1 MTLAHSEL
9 KTMKIKNTILL
20 VTVILLTGNI
30 VAQQQPYTITRAP
43 FSTDMYDEF
52 APTYYMNGLVF
63 CSDRG
68 QAVNSQGQ
76 RVVKMYYAD
85 ITVAKS
91 PSKLFSKDL
100 KTKLNDGP
108 ASFSRNSDTI
118 YFSRNLV
125 VDGNFKL
132 LSTYRN
138 KLGLFYSI
146 PEAKGWSKPRELRFN
161 TEWFNITMP
170 CLSHDGKRLYFASDK
185 PDGYGGMDIYYT
197 NWKNGYWE
205 DPVNLGPLIN
215 TPGNETYPF
224 INETG
229 ELFFSSDGLKGL
241 GGKDIFVTK
250 QRASEWFPPVRLEAP
265 LNSEYDDFGIVTNA
279 IMNEGYFSSK
289 RGKTIDIYGFRS
301 ELMQVWFSEPQ
312 KENRYCFTVSDSIN
326 IQVDT
331 LKLQYVWDFG
341 DNTKGYGTKA
351 QHCFTGPGS
360 YTINLDI
367 NNRRT
372 GKLFFR
378 KLTYEVE
385 IVDYEQPY
393 ITSPD
398 HAFTGER
405 IVFDALKSYCPGYDI
420 TGYFWDFGDGTQ
432 MVGERVN
439 HTYVKEGE
447 YDVRL
452 GLTLKSQQTGGTVK
466 NAVTKKVIVFS
477 SEQEKNSYIARNPSA
492 KQDIVDI
499 RHFENV
505 KIISQYSAEDEFRKD
520 AVFRVE
526 LLSSRTKTA
535 LTDTFFRRVPAAYRV
550 KENFDEKSGLYSY
563 FVDEQMTLMA
573 TYSAYTD
580 MVLAGY
586 DDAAIKL
593 CVLTDPAE
601 RDLLILKKNYG
612 VLTDT
617 YFDANN
623 RLVTNAYLMLDQ
635 VVMLMNKYPGIKL
648 EVGVHTDNQGTATSL
663 MSVSQAR
670 ALVIVNY
677 LINRGISGNR
687 LTAKGYGSTKP
698 VSSNTTW
705 LERRLNR
712 RVEFLVMK

>member
-1 MTLAHSEL
+1 MNL
-9 KTMKIKNTILL
+9 KATIFLI
-20 VTVILLTGNI
+20 TSILLTS
-30 VAQQQPYTITRAP
+30 ALQSQQQPYIITRAP
-43 FSTDMYDEF
+43 FSTDSFDEF
-52 APTYYMNGLVF
+52 APAYYKNGLVF

-76 RVVKMYYAD
+76 RVVKIYYAD

-91 PSKLFSKDL
+91 SVKLLSKDL

-108 ASFSRNSDTI
+108 ATFSRNSDTI
-118 YFSRNLV
+118 YYSRNLV

-138 KLGLFYSI
+138 KLGLFYAI
-146 PEAKGWSKPRELRFN
+146 PEAKGWSKARELRFN

-215 TPGNETYPF
+215 TAGNETYPF

-250 QRASEWFPPVRLEAP
+250 QRGSEWFPPVRLEAP
-265 LNSEYDDFGIVTNA
+265 LNSESDDFGIVTNA
-279 IMNEGYFSSK
+279 VMNEGYFSSN

-312 KENRYCFTVSDSIN
+312 KENRYCFSISDSTT

-331 LKLQYVWDFG
+331 LRLQYVWDFG
-341 DNTKGYGTKA
+341 DNTNAYGTKA
-351 QHCFTGPGS
+351 QHCFPGPGN
-360 YTINLDI
+360 YTVNLNIND
-367 NNRRT
+367 RGT
-372 GKLFFR
+372 GKPFFR
-378 KLTYEVE
+378 KLTYDLK
-385 IVDYEQPY
+385 IFDYEQPY

-398 HAFTGER
+398 NAVTGER
-405 IVFDALKSYCPGYDI
+405 VVFDALKSYCPGYNI

-432 MVGERVN
+432 MTGERVN
-439 HTYVKEGE
+439 HSFSKEGE

-452 GLTLKSQQTGGTVK
+452 GLTMKSQETGGTVK
-466 NAVTKKVIVFS
+466 HAVTKKVIVFQN
-477 SEQEKNSYIARNPSA
+477 EQEKNAYLARNPVV
-492 KQDIVDI
+492 KPGLVDI
-499 RHFENV
+499 RKFENV
-505 KIISQYSAEDEFRKD
+505 KILSQYSAEDEFRKD

-526 LLSSRTKTA
+526 LLSSRTKNA
-535 LTDTFFRRVPAAYRV
+535 PNSTFFRSVPASYIV
-550 KENFDEKSGLYSY
+550 KEAFNERTGLYSY

-573 TYSAYTD
+573 SYPAYTD
-580 MVLAGY
+580 MITAGY
-586 DDAAIKL
+586 NDASVKL
-593 CVLTDPAE
+593 YLLTDPAE
-601 RDLLILKKNYG
+601 RELLILKKNYG

-687 LTAKGYGSTKP
+687 LTAKGYGGAKP

-712 RVEFLVMK
+712 RVEFIVIQ

>member
-1 MTLAHSEL
+1 MNL
-9 KTMKIKNTILL
+9 KSTIFLI
-20 VTVILLTGNI
+20 TFILLTK
-30 VAQQQPYTITRAP
+30 VLQAQQQPYIITRAP
-43 FSTDMYDEF
+43 FSTDSFDEF
-52 APTYYMNGLVF
+52 APAYYKNGLVF

-76 RVVKMYYAD
+76 RVMKIYYAD

-91 PSKLFSKDL
+91 PVKLLSKDL

-108 ASFSRNSDTI
+108 ATFSRNYDTI

-138 KLGLFYSI
+138 KLGLFYAI
-146 PEAKGWSKPRELRFN
+146 PEPKGWSKARELRFN
-161 TEWFNITMP
+161 TEWFNLTMP
-170 CLSHDGKRLYFASDK
+170 CLSRDGRRLYFASDK

-215 TPGNETYPF
+215 TAGNETYPF

-250 QRASEWFPPVRLEAP
+250 QRGLEWFPPRRLEAP
-265 LNSEYDDFGIVTNA
+265 LNSEHDDFGIITNA
-279 IMNEGYFSSK
+279 VMNEGYFSSN

-312 KENRYCFTVSDSIN
+312 KENRYCFTVSDSTT
-326 IQVDT
+326 IQIDT
-331 LKLQYVWDFG
+331 LKLQYVWNFG
-341 DNTKGYGTKA
+341 DNSSAYGTKA
-351 QHCFTGPGS
+351 QHCFPGPGN
-360 YTINLDI
+360 YTVNLNIND
-367 NNRRT
+367 RRT
-372 GKLFFR
+372 GKPFFR
-378 KLTYEVE
+378 KLTYDLK
-385 IVDYEQPY
+385 IFDYEQPY

-398 HAFTGER
+398 HAVAGER
-405 IVFDALKSYCPGYDI
+405 VVFDALKSYCPGYNI

-432 MVGERVN
+432 MVGETVN
-439 HTYVKEGE
+439 HSFVKEGE

-452 GLTLKSQQTGGTVK
+452 GLTMKSQQTGGTVK
-466 NAVTKKVIVFS
+466 HSVTKKVIVFR
-477 SEQEKNSYIARNPSA
+477 SEQDRDAYLARNPA
-492 KQDIVDI
+492 VKPDLVDI
-499 RHFENV
+499 RQFENV
-505 KIISQYSAEDEFRKD
+505 KILSQYSAEDEFRKD

-526 LLSSRTKTA
+526 LLSSRTKTLLSDA
-535 LTDTFFRRVPAAYRV
+535 FFRRVPATYSA
-550 KENFDEKSGLYSY
+550 KETFDERTGLYSY

-573 TYSAYTD
+573 AYPACTY
-580 MVLAGY
+580 MIMAGY
-586 DDAAIKL
+586 NDASVKL
-593 CVLTDPAE
+593 YILTDPAE
-601 RDLLILKKNYG
+601 RELLILKKNYG

-698 VSSNTTW
+698 VSLNATW
-705 LERRLNR
+705 LDRRLNR
-712 RVEFLVMK
+712 RVEFSVIK